1 MTLNDSYRIFQPNTK
16 KYTLFSAVDGRF
28 SKIDQFM
35 YYKTNLYK
43 FSKIKVT
50 PCYFLSDNNTIK
62 CKTNRK
68 HVCSTHTNSWILHNS
83 LVND

>member
-1 MTLNDSYRIFQPNTK
+1 M
-16 KYTLFSAVDGRF
+16 SAVDGRF

-43 FSKIKVT
+43 FRKIKVT
-50 PCYFLSDNNTIK
+50 PCCILSDNNTIK

-68 HVCSTHTNSWILHNS
+68 QIFSTLTNS
-83 LVND
+83 